1 MFERCPLRWLLEEAT
16 EEMALVRDY
25 AFFRDHGVLPHGGGR
40 RDQPARWIDALPT
53 LSSSYADVMRDRLA
67 LTEAIHE

>member
-1 MFERCPLRWLLEEAT
+1 
-16 EEMALVRDY
+16 MALVRDY